1 MGLGDVKCLSVK
13 LDAPDGGGGGGS
25 GGRGGVFVAGQEV
38 RGRVLLRLRRES
50 RLGSLRVRARG
61 LARVSWAEPELL
73 GRRAAAPLALACREE
88 ATYLDVQQTLLAP
101 PAGGSE
107 DHVTLPAGLHEFPF
121 CFVLPDGPLATS
133 FEGRHG
139 WVRYWVEAALERDWG
154 RTQRTRHRFSVVEH
168 VDINTPSLQE
178 SAAGAREKNV
188 GFAMFGSS
196 LIALSVKID
205 RRGYCPGE
213 AIAIHAEVEN
223 CSSRLVVP
231 KAALCQRQVFLAGG
245 RTRSHVRAVAEVR
258 GESVPS
264 GRTDSWDGRLLKVP
278 RLPPSVL
285 SCALIRVEYCL
296 QVYVDIPGSSNLQ
309 LELPLVLG
317 TIPLQA
323 LGSRTSSVS
332 SQRSVTGGPAWS
344 ELPEAPEAPPCYTD
358 VVSEERFRSLC
369 VPTEEAFAGPRS
381 AYLYMQQ
388 FMLQPPP
395 LYSEV
400 DPHPLESL
408 PVQAP
413 GLARRP
419 AAAAERGDVH
429 FTFSFF

>member
-1 MGLGDVKCLSVK
+1 
-13 LDAPDGGGGGGS
+13 
-25 GGRGGVFVAGQEV
+25 
-38 RGRVLLRLRRES
+38 
-50 RLGSLRVRARG
+50 
-61 LARVSWAEPELL
+61 
-73 GRRAAAPLALACREE
+73 
-88 ATYLDVQQTLLAP
+88 
-101 PAGGSE
+101 
-107 DHVTLPAGLHEFPF
+107 
-121 CFVLPDGPLATS
+121 PLATS

-154 RTQRTRHRFSVVEH
+154 RTQRTRHRFSVVVH
-168 VDINTPSLQE
+168 VDINTPTLQE

-369 VPTEEAFAGPRS
+369 VHAEEASAGPRS

-400 DPHPLESL
+400 DPHPLERL
-408 PVQAP
+408 PVQQKC
-413 GLARRP
+413 
-419 AAAAERGDVH
+419 
-429 FTFSFF
+429 SFLLLP